1 MGLPEYLLLAQLIGA
16 DAQMSIYDGYSIYQK
31 YISLNRSQP
40 FAQDALDA
48 LEYAT
53 GGLNTPFGKRR
64 AADGHAEP
72 FKLPRVEIGNEE
84 GTTPDYQP
92 LHGYRDHYDLVA
104 NAIRKRHPS
113 VKVIASAA
121 CTWQATPGPSTGPAP
136 HCMNGSAKVETWDTH
151 YYGTVGVAATG
162 LILLLHSLELP
173 LH

>member
-1 MGLPEYLLLAQLIGA
+1 
-16 DAQMSIYDGYSIYQK
+16 MSIYDGYSIYQE
-31 YISLNRSQP
+31 YIPLNRSRV

-53 GGLNTPFGKRR
+53 GSLDTLFGQRR
-64 AADGHAEP
+64 AADGHIQP
-72 FKLPRVEIGNEE
+72 FELPRVEIGNEE

-104 NAIRKRHPS
+104 NAVRTRYPS

-121 CTWQATPGPSTGPAP
+121 CTWQANPFPSVEPPP

-151 YYGTVGVAATG
+151 YYGTVCAMAAVLMT
-162 LILLLHSLELP
+162 LSLTRCSSCLQCSLNTP
-173 LH
+173 TRSNY